1 MVHERKNV
9 LLIVPHMP
17 AFDSCIPLMIR
28 LHKRGN
34 VDVKIIVSQR
44 LIKIDARVEQTLKA
58 SGVPYVVKSLFGVEL
73 FSWLQIARTDCI
85 LTHSDPIAFG
95 GKFRP
100 RDYFIKMFKK
110 NVIFIQHG
118 MVQQGL
124 HTQGILRDVWDY
136 YAQTLLIWADLP
148 NTARGFLAPGVADR
162 LHVTGITKT
171 NLLDA
176 WPNHDKLAAELS
188 NYSRRVLICDI
199 ALILRGHRGKR
210 HSDIEQ
216 KIAKVCKECPNIIR
230 SERHYGIMAMATIND
245 VMALVD
251 CVISHPSTTILD
263 AVYEGKPVAV
273 MNSFQRIFECLP
285 NVDTLDNFTK
295 FIEDDS
301 PQTGHVTLRKTY
313 GNLSDNLDK
322 AAIIVEQQMNKTRI

>member
-1 MVHERKNV
+1 MVHKRKNV

-124 HTQGILRDVWDY
+124 HTQGVCLLYTSPSPRD
-136 YAQTLLIWADLP
+136 
-148 NTARGFLAPGVADR
+148 
-162 LHVTGITKT
+162 
-171 NLLDA
+171 
-176 WPNHDKLAAELS
+176 EL
-188 NYSRRVLICDI
+188 
-199 ALILRGHRGKR
+199 
-210 HSDIEQ
+210 
-216 KIAKVCKECPNIIR
+216 
-230 SERHYGIMAMATIND
+230 
-245 VMALVD
+245 
-251 CVISHPSTTILD
+251 
-263 AVYEGKPVAV
+263 
-273 MNSFQRIFECLP
+273 
-285 NVDTLDNFTK
+285 
-295 FIEDDS
+295 
-301 PQTGHVTLRKTY
+301 
-313 GNLSDNLDK
+313 
-322 AAIIVEQQMNKTRI
+322 